1 MPTAAVRKTN
11 DPEKTRQ
18 RIIEAAIHHFS
29 ERGFAGAS
37 IADIAKTAEVQ
48 KSLVLYHFG
57 GKEELWSSA
66 CSEAAAPVLAM
77 AEHLMSEKP
86 LPPLPE
92 ILRRRFRVLQENP
105 ALQRLIVWMGL
116 EGAPMPRGPAES
128 VPRLVAAFSGAF
140 PKNPE
145 GARRTLLLCIS
156 AMDGYFMHRN
166 TLRRLMGPEG
176 ATASQ
181 DDEFL
186 EYLQQIAQDEVTL
199 LHETQS

>member
-1 MPTAAVRKTN
+1 MPVIASRKTN

-37 IADIAKTAEVQ
+37 IADIAETAEVQ

-57 GKEELWSSA
+57 GKEELWSAA

-77 AEHLMSEKP
+77 ATRLMSEKP

-116 EGAPMPRGPAES
+116 GGAPMPRGPAEA
-128 VPRLVAAFSGAF
+128 VPRLVETFSAAF
-140 PKNPE
+140 PKNSE
-145 GARRTLLLCIS
+145 GARRTLLLCLS

-166 TLRRLMGPEG
+166 TLRRLMDQGSD
-176 ATASQ
+176 ANRQ

-186 EYLQQIAQDEVTL
+186 HYLLQIAQDEVTL